1 MSAFAGQIRVCRTHY
16 HPILLIS
23 YLYREL
29 GSIRGDS
36 TCSPGTQNP
45 RKRNPGGKHPE
56 FPRTFL
62 PHPRPGKGPF
72 PLLAKHSPATGLR
85 RCPRPRSRW
94 GEGRED
100 AATAAGPAGG
110 REAETGAGGGSL
122 QRGAV
127 GSAGEGGITKPG
139 VGTPH
144 RRPSPAQRSLHARVD
159 VGGGGQAQAVPQ
171 ATALVKGRGSGGSA
185 LMLHRDRLVAF
196 PHAEA
201 AAAGRGGE
209 DGRSDTAQL
218 PPLALRRAQRRTT
231 PRPAPPRQTP
241 PTGAPLSEERRRLP
255 ALWRERGAIFSA
267 GKSAGRHFV
276 GGRRRGLGRRGQ

>member
-1 MSAFAGQIRVCRTHY
+1 M
-16 HPILLIS
+16 
-23 YLYREL
+23 
-29 GSIRGDS
+29 
-36 TCSPGTQNP
+36 
-45 RKRNPGGKHPE
+45 
-56 FPRTFL
+56 
-62 PHPRPGKGPF
+62 
-72 PLLAKHSPATGLR
+72 
-85 RCPRPRSRW
+85 
-94 GEGRED
+94 
-100 AATAAGPAGG
+100 
-110 REAETGAGGGSL
+110 
-122 QRGAV
+122 
-127 GSAGEGGITKPG
+127 GSAGKGGITKPG

-171 ATALVKGRGSGGSA
+171 ATALVKGRGSGGGA

-209 DGRSDTAQL
+209 DSRSDTAQL